1 VLDARDLARTGR
13 PGDGG
18 RAAVVPDAHCICS
31 LQGRGGR
38 ERETEVERRWSW
50 CGMRMA
56 GLRLC
61 TFPCVCPCMCR
72 AGSGRSGRSCEPFF
86 FQSGRGGG
94 AIRPSAHAILFNAGR
109 EYEARPGIGVAAW
122 CGARAGGHVGS
133 PAFHARGRSV
143 TASLVFVSFS
153 VVLVPALRFACCTVH
168 VLGGPP
174 HRRGHRPTAHSCV
187 APPVPNYRM
196 IQYKR
201 GIFICK

>member
-1 VLDARDLARTGR
+1 M
-13 PGDGG
+13 
-18 RAAVVPDAHCICS
+18 VV
-31 LQGRGGR
+31 
-38 ERETEVERRWSW
+38 VYW

-86 FQSGRGGG
+86 FHSGRGGG

-153 VVLVPALRFACCTVH
+153 VVPALRFACCTCTRRATASTWPQAH
-168 VLGGPP
+168 NPQLRCASGPMLSYDTVQTR
-174 HRRGHRPTAHSCV
+174 HLYMQIKGKLLS
-187 APPVPNYRM
+187 M
-196 IQYKR
+196 
-201 GIFICK
+201 